1 MADLFTFIFEY
12 DGGTYM
18 SQYTGR
24 TSREAFRRWLA
35 REPAKLEAIAKLR
48 LKDRLLSQYNSFDKE
63 LVPID
68 RLVNAWCWTA
78 VLPKGLALLNFV
90 KTIS

>member
-12 DGGTYM
+12 DGGTYV

-24 TSREAFRRWLA
+24 TSRDAFRRWLA
-35 REPAKLEAIAKLR
+35 LEPPKLEAMAKLR
-48 LKDRLLSQYNSFDKE
+48 LEDRLLSQNNSFGE
-63 LVPID
+63 EFVPIE